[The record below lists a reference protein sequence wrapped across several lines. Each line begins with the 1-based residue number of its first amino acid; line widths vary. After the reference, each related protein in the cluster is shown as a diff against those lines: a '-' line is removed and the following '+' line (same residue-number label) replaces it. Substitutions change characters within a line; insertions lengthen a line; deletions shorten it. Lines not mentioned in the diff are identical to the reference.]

1 MNWHLSSLTF
11 YMLSRLSLRVAADHL
26 FSACVPWGGNSCPQL
41 ESLHLDS
48 GIMWLEWKSSDTW
61 KYQGCGETEC
71 VSPSSD
77 RGRERIIRLY
87 GSSHAQPAFDRQG
100 TNKRRLSQLPLS
112 EWGPHFLFSSLL
124 CSPNIFLAFN
134 VELSL
139 YLPQY
144 RVTRNCFW
152 LFPVLRL

>member
-1 MNWHLSSLTF
+1 
-11 YMLSRLSLRVAADHL
+11 MLSLLFLRVAAGHL
-26 FSACVPWGGNSCPQL
+26 FSACVSWGGNSCPQL

-48 GIMWLEWKSSDTW
+48 GIMRLEWKASDTW
-61 KYQGCGETEC
+61 KYQGCGDTEC
-71 VSPSSD
+71 ASPSSD
-77 RGRERIIRLY
+77 GGRQHITRLY
-87 GSSHAQPAFDRQG
+87 RSSHAQPAFDRQG
-100 TNKRRLSQLPLS
+100 TNKGPAKTGFPQLPLV

-134 VELSL
+134 MELSF

-152 LFPVLRL
+152 LFPVLTL